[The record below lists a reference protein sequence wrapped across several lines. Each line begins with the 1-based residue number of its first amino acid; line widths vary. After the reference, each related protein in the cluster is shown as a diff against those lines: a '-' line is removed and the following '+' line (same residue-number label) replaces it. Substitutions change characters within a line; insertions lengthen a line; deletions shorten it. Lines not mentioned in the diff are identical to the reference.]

1 VILTQG
7 DRFETTKMITVIAS
21 SIGLPDA
28 ERSYLNRESDMN
40 ISASA
45 SSFSGQASATSRPA
59 QGPPPKKQEALAAAL
74 TAVGVDDST
83 ASSVLSQVE
92 EAVEEVKSSSA
103 STSETAIRSAVD
115 SVLEA
120 NGIDS
125 EKVGEA
131 IRGNRPPGPR
141 PGGGRKA
148 AEEDSSTVE
157 SALLAADV
165 DETDLDELLNQL
177 IETLTDQQQ
186 SQSGNVSSDS
196 VRAAWTQVLE
206 DNGVN
211 VEKFEQALGEQL
223 GSGGNFFNRVA

>member
-1 VILTQG
+1 
-7 DRFETTKMITVIAS
+7 
-21 SIGLPDA
+21 
-28 ERSYLNRESDMN
+28 MN

>member
-1 VILTQG
+1 MT
-7 DRFETTKMITVIAS
+7 TVIAS
-21 SIGLPDA
+21 SIGLPGA
-28 ERSYLNRESDMN
+28 ELSNLNRESDMN

-45 SSFSGQASATSRPA
+45 SSFSSQASATSRPA

-103 STSETAIRSAVD
+103 SGSTSETAIRSAID
-115 SVLEA
+115 GVLEA

-131 IRGNRPPGPR
+131 IQGNRPPGPPR
-141 PGGGRKA
+141 GGGRKA

-165 DETDLDELLNQL
+165 DETDVDELLNQL
-177 IETLTDQQQ
+177 IETLTEQQE
-186 SQSGNVSSDS
+186 SQSGNVSSES

-211 VEKFEQALGEQL
+211 VEKFEQALGKQL
-223 GSGGNFFNRVA
+223 GSTGNFFNRVA

>member
-1 VILTQG
+1 
-7 DRFETTKMITVIAS
+7 
-21 SIGLPDA
+21 
-28 ERSYLNRESDMN
+28 MN

-148 AEEDSSTVE
+148 AEEESSTVE